1 MKKNTMFRIGAVL
14 LVAVLIT
21 TCAISGTFAKYLTT
35 AKVQENARVAEFGV
49 EITATNTD
57 ELFKAEYATDD
68 NTFSG
73 TYSVDSADGDHVVA
87 PGTKGEAIGFS
98 IAGAPEVAVRV
109 DFELD
114 ITDICLK
121 AGTYTDYTVRDYE
134 GDKNG
139 AYGEFT
145 LAEDYHPIVFTLYHN
160 GTAVKSGTAAQVA
173 EYFEA
178 LSADYEANTNMAT
191 LGTYT
196 LNWEW
201 VYEQDKDAADT
212 YLADPDNSSDAQ
224 LEDLGF
230 GALGGAAIVS
240 GGDATTALLVNLD
253 VTVTQID

>member
-1 MKKNTMFRIGAVL
+1 MKKNKIFRIGAVL

-21 TCAISGTFAKYLTT
+21 TCAIAGTFAKYKTT

-49 EITATNTD
+49 EITAENTD

-73 TYSVDSADGDHVVA
+73 QYSVQSNDGDHVVA
-87 PGTKGEAIGFS
+87 PGTKGEAIAFS

-134 GDKNG
+134 NDADGT
-139 AYGEFT
+139 YGTFT
-145 LAEDYHPIVFTLYHN
+145 LAEDYHPLVFTLYHDGN
-160 GTAVKSGTAAQVA
+160 VVKKGTAAEVS
-173 EYFEA
+173 EYFEG
-178 LSADYEANTNMAT
+178 LSADYAPNTDMAT
-191 LGTYT
+191 LGNYS

-212 YLADPDNSSDAQ
+212 YLADPDNSNDAQ
-224 LEDLGF
+224 LGNAGF
-230 GALGGAAIVS
+230 GAFIGSAVIS